1 MAKSKSQAQSKIQ
14 LNTQPKEN
22 ITNSEKKKAIAK
34 PEKKNTRKKK
44 VSNKNDNIL
53 KIRDLQQKLEKLESA
68 LTQEQNKVANLKI
81 YLEAEQKK
89 VIVLEQCLIEERKSR
104 QDAIVKE
111 SNEDKSHSTPSASK
125 RTTLKPN
132 KRKRI
137 ITKQENKC
145 NLCNEEL
152 LSETTTIDHIIALK
166 YGGGN
171 EEKNLQALCNKCHKE
186 KSCIETK
193 YETYIRDFKYYLPM
207 IRQLLSA

>member
-1 MAKSKSQAQSKIQ
+1 M
-14 LNTQPKEN
+14 
-22 ITNSEKKKAIAK
+22 
-34 PEKKNTRKKK
+34 
-44 VSNKNDNIL
+44 
-53 KIRDLQQKLEKLESA
+53 
-68 LTQEQNKVANLKI
+68 
-81 YLEAEQKK
+81 
-89 VIVLEQCLIEERKSR
+89 IVLEQCLIEERKSR
-104 QDAIVKE
+104 QDAIIKE
-111 SNEDKSHSTPSASK
+111 SNEDKPNITPSK
-125 RTTLKPN
+125 RTAFKPN

-137 ITKQENKC
+137 VANQKNKC

>member
-34 PEKKNTRKKK
+34 PEKKNTKKKK

-89 VIVLEQCLIEERKSR
+89 LIVLEQCLIEERKSR
-104 QDAIVKE
+104 QDAIIKE
-111 SNEDKSHSTPSASK
+111 SNEDKPNITPSK
-125 RTTLKPN
+125 RTALKPD

-137 ITKQENKC
+137 VANQKNKC

-186 KSCIETK
+186 KSCI
-193 YETYIRDFKYYLPM
+193 
-207 IRQLLSA
+207 